1 VAKQSETLVGCNSL
15 VTVAAQFASNRCQ
28 EPDESVLCASDAD
41 SREDFRGRFQEPGR
55 KRFRWYVLPNPKGL
69 ARVAIVSEK
78 LKFLTN
84 DCR

>member
-1 VAKQSETLVGCNSL
+1 MSSSL
-15 VTVAAQFASNRCQ
+15 TAVAAQFASNRRH
-28 EPDESVLCASDAD
+28 EPDEPQG

-69 ARVAIVSEK
+69 ARMAIVSEK

-84 DCR
+84 D